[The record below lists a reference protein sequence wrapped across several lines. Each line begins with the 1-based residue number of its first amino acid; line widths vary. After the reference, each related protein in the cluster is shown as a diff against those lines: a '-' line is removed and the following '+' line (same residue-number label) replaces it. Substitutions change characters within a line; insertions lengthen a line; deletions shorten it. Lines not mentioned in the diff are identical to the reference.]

1 MEKSAAREGYHDVP
15 DVERKVVTRAENRKL
30 FGKVASSLGTELDV
44 EGAVGAWRVACGR
57 ITRASGGGGHVS
69 KGKAGGKGKA
79 GEAQGKKVDV
89 RASDDVGTYVCGL
102 IYFAS
107 MVEMERR
114 KGTRDVVFLHVPPL
128 DGEGEVGVGVEVVK
142 EAVIALV
149 DVWEARG

>member
-1 MEKSAAREGYHDVP
+1 M
-15 DVERKVVTRAENRKL
+15 VE
-30 FGKVASSLGTELDV
+30 
-44 EGAVGAWRVACGR
+44 
-57 ITRASGGGGHVS
+57 
-69 KGKAGGKGKA
+69 
-79 GEAQGKKVDV
+79 V

-114 KGTRDVVFLHVPPL
+114 TGRRDVVFLHVPPL
-128 DGEGEVGVGVEVVK
+128 EGEEEVGVGVEVVK